1 LTTSQNPHLEAL
13 LQQDIDRIKTKVR
26 EMARL
31 DEQALNRALQAFLNR
46 DRQLAYSVILRDQ
59 YVDELETE
67 LDHLCLEFILRHQPA
82 AGHLRFVYAASKIVK
97 ELERIGDYAESVGRM
112 VLQIRSVDMDVPTDL
127 FIAIAKESIP
137 MLHDAVSAFLDK
149 NAELAHATMV
159 KEPHVRQ
166 LRDALTT
173 ELVEWRQQGR
183 IPLEALSPLAT
194 IARRFERVM
203 EQATNICE
211 EALYSATGEYIKH
224 RRGDGFRILFVDDA
238 NKCLGPM
245 AGAIAKHMGLDK
257 LSFANCGVAAGTVD
271 PIVARFLEGKGMGG
285 PELAP
290 VSLDQL
296 AQKEQFQLAVA
307 LSRNAEMAI
316 AALPTKT
323 LKLTWLVSDPSSL
336 EGTLEEHEAGFQR
349 AFDDLSNHIH
359 ALAQAILD
367 DDKEQ
372 NHENH

>member
-1 LTTSQNPHLEAL
+1 MTTSQNPHLEAL
-13 LQQDIDRIKTKVR
+13 LQHDINQIKAKIR

-31 DEQALNRALQAFLNR
+31 DEQALNRALQAFLTR

-67 LDHLCLEFILRHQPA
+67 LDQLCLEFILRHQPA
-82 AGHLRFVYAASKIVK
+82 AGHLRFVYAASKIIK

-112 VLQIRSVDMDVPTDL
+112 VLQIRSIEMDVPTDL
-127 FIAIAKESIP
+127 FTELASESIP
-137 MLHDAVSAFLDK
+137 MLHDAVNAFLEG
-149 NAELAHATMV
+149 NAEQAHATMA
-159 KEPHVRQ
+159 KETQVRQ

-173 ELVEWRQQGR
+173 QLVEWRQQGL

-238 NKCLGPM
+238 NKCLSPM
-245 AGAIAKHMGLDK
+245 AEAIANHLGLDR
-257 LSFANCGVAAGTVD
+257 LSFASCGVEIGNLD
-271 PIVARFLEGKGMGG
+271 PIVARFLEGKGISTVSH
-285 PELAP
+285 AP
-290 VSLDQL
+290 TSLDQI
-296 AQKEQFQLAVA
+296 AQPEQFQLVVA
-307 LSRNAEMAI
+307 LSKNAEKAI
-316 AALPTKT
+316 AFLPTKT
-323 LKLTWLVSDPSSL
+323 LKLTWMVSDPSSL
-336 EGTLEEHEAGFQR
+336 AGTLEDHEASFQR
-349 AFDDLSNHIH
+349 TFDDLSNHIH
-359 ALAQAILD
+359 ALAKAILD

-372 NHENH
+372 SNGNR

>member
-1 LTTSQNPHLEAL
+1 MTLQNPHLEAL
-13 LQQDIDRIKTKVR
+13 LQHDIDQIKAKVR

-67 LDHLCLEFILRHQPA
+67 IDQLCLEFIVRHQPA
-82 AGHLRFVYAASKIVK
+82 AGHLRFVYAASKVVK

-112 VLQIRSVDMDVPTDL
+112 VLQIRSIDMEFPTEL
-127 FIAIAKESIP
+127 FTAVAHESIP
-137 MLHDAVSAFLDK
+137 MLHDAILAFVDK
-149 NAELAHATMV
+149 DVELAHATLA
-159 KEPHVRQ
+159 KEPYVRQ

-173 ELVEWRQQGR
+173 DLVEWRQQGR

-203 EQATNICE
+203 EQAANICE

-224 RRGDGFRILFVDDA
+224 RRGGGFRILFVDDA
-238 NKCLGPM
+238 NKCLSPM
-245 AGAIAKHMGLDK
+245 AEAIAKSLGFEK
-257 LSFANCGVAAGTVD
+257 LFFASCGVIEGNMD
-271 PIVARFLEGKGMGG
+271 PIAARFLEGKGMGLSG
-285 PELAP
+285 FTPASIEKI
-290 VSLDQL
+290 
-296 AQKEQFQLAVA
+296 AQPEQFQVAVA
-307 LSRNAEMAI
+307 LSKNAEMAI
-316 AALPTKT
+316 TNLSTKT
-323 LKLTWLVSDPSSL
+323 LKLTWMISDPSNL
-336 EGTLEEHEAGFQR
+336 AGTLEEHEGAFQR
-349 AFDDLSNHIH
+349 AFEDLSNHIH

-372 NHENH
+372 NHEKH

>member
-13 LQQDIDRIKTKVR
+13 LQHDIDQIKAKVQ

-31 DEQALNRALQAFLNR
+31 DEQALNRAMQAFLNR
-46 DRQLAYSVILRDQ
+46 DRQMAYSVILRDQ

-67 LDHLCLEFILRHQPA
+67 LDQLCLEFILRHQPA
-82 AGHLRFVYAASKIVK
+82 AGHLRFVFAASKIVK

-112 VLQIRSVDMDVPTDL
+112 VLQIRSIDMDVPTDP
-127 FIAIAKESIP
+127 FIAIANESIP
-137 MLHDAVSAFLDK
+137 MLHDAVCAFLDK
-149 NAELAHATMV
+149 NAALAHATMA

-173 ELVEWRQQGR
+173 DLVEWRQQGR

-211 EALYSATGEYIKH
+211 EALYFATGEYIKH
-224 RRGDGFRILFVDDA
+224 RRGDGFRILFVDDTNA
-238 NKCLGPM
+238 CLSPM
-245 AGAIAKHMGLDK
+245 AEAIANHMGLER
-257 LSFANCGVAAGTVD
+257 LSFASCGVTAMPLNPDTVG
-271 PIVARFLEGKGMGG
+271 FLQERG
-285 PELAP
+285 
-290 VSLDQL
+290 LDFSTHMPTTLEQI
-296 AQKEQFQLAVA
+296 AHPEQFQVAVA
-307 LSRNAEMAI
+307 LSKGAEKAI
-316 AALPTKT
+316 ATLPTKT
-323 LKLTWLVSDPSSL
+323 LKLTWTVSDPSCL
-336 EGTLEEHEAGFQR
+336 AGTPETPEAFQR
-349 AFDDLSNHIH
+349 AFGDLSNHIQ

-372 NHENH
+372 SHENS

>member
-13 LQQDIDRIKTKVR
+13 LQHDIDQINAKVH

-31 DEQALNRALQAFLNR
+31 DEQALNRALLAFLNR

-67 LDHLCLEFILRHQPA
+67 LDQLCLEFILRHQPA
-82 AGHLRFVYAASKIVK
+82 AGHLRFVFAASKIVK
-97 ELERIGDYAESVGRM
+97 ELERIGDYAESIGRV
-112 VLQIRSVDMDVPTDL
+112 VLQLRSVDMNIPTDL
-127 FIAIAKESIP
+127 FTALASESIP

-149 NAELAHATMV
+149 NVELAHATLA
-159 KEPHVRQ
+159 KEPQVRQ

-173 ELVEWRQQGR
+173 NLVEWRQQGL

-211 EALYSATGEYIKH
+211 EALYFATGEYVKH

-238 NKCLGPM
+238 DECLSPM
-245 AGAIAKHMGLDK
+245 AEGIARHMQLDR
-257 LSFANCGVAAGTVD
+257 LSFAACGVAVGNLNPYAV
-271 PIVARFLEGKGMGG
+271 RFLGEKGIDISKHV
-285 PELAP
+285 PN
-290 VSLDQL
+290 SLDGIDHP
-296 AQKEQFQLAVA
+296 EQFQVAVA
-307 LSRNAEMAI
+307 LTRKAESAI
-316 AALPTKT
+316 ANLPTKT
-323 LKLTWLVSDPSSL
+323 LKLTWMVSDPSGIS
-336 EGTLEEHEAGFQR
+336 GTIDDHEAAFIQ
-349 AFDDLSNHIH
+349 AFDDLNNHIH
-359 ALAQAILD
+359 ALSQAILD

-372 NHENH
+372 NHANQ